1 MTWSRAPS
9 RPILA
14 WLLVVAAVLGF
25 APFGEGSATARL
37 SLALFG
43 FADDVYERLPPVEAF
58 RHEWEALEGQ
68 AVAVSRASDLDD
80 PPSQVM
86 PGRVIY
92 QNSNKTALARR

>member
-1 MTWSRAPS
+1 MTSSRAPS

-25 APFGEGSATARL
+25 ALFGEGSATARL

-58 RHEWEALEGQ
+58 RHEWEALEGR
-68 AVAVSRASDLDD
+68 AVAVLRASDLDV
-80 PPSQVM
+80 PLSRGCP
-86 PGRVIY
+86 
-92 QNSNKTALARR
+92 AA

>member
-14 WLLVVAAVLGF
+14 WLLVVAAGFGF
-25 APFGEGSATARL
+25 ALFGEGSATARL

-43 FADDVYERLPPVEAF
+43 FADDVYERLPPLEAF
-58 RHEWEALEGQ
+58 RYEWEALEGQ
-68 AVAVSRASDLDD
+68 AVAVFRTSDLDD
-80 PPSQVM
+80 PPFQGV

-92 QNSNKTALARR
+92 QRSNKTALARR

>member
-1 MTWSRAPS
+1 MTSSRAPS

-25 APFGEGSATARL
+25 ALFGEGSATARP
-37 SLALFG
+37 SLAVFG

-58 RHEWEALEGQ
+58 RHESEALEGQ
-68 AVAVSRASDLDD
+68 AVAVFRTSDLDD
-80 PPSQVM
+80 PPFQRM

-92 QNSNKTALARR
+92 QSSNKTALARR